1 MAPASARAA
10 TGLAT
15 LVVLA
20 GVVYAAAVGERGAAA
35 ACLACALGVGI
46 GWVVVHHEPSSAVGP
61 ALAWSTAAIA
71 LVTAHGVG
79 PLRELPWSSGM
90 WPVNLA
96 GLLALLLVFPAG
108 PLRTARWRLVPCVL
122 ALATAGTVSVQWG
135 ARQVAGRVVGG
146 PDGSW
151 VPATAVA
158 SLAAVGAALVAG
170 VASLVVRYRRGGQ
183 RTRQQVRWL
192 LVAGIVVVALLAGGW
207 VAEIVGGASLEL
219 AYTPFIVATVALVPA
234 AVGLAV
240 VRHDLFDVD
249 RLLGATTAWLVTV
262 LAAAGVF
269 AVVVQGLS
277 RAVSLSTG
285 VGSTVAAFVT
295 ALAILPVQQH
305 LAAGVGRFVDRDR
318 YVAIAAVE
326 RFAADVRAGR
336 RQPEEVDDVLREV
349 QDDPALV
356 LHLAR
361 PDGGWVRVDGTE
373 TPDADGLPVTAGDEV
388 IARVRLGL
396 DSARA
401 RRRLGDLTRALWMP
415 IEVSRLRL
423 ELRAAV
429 ADAEA
434 ARGRLA
440 EAAAQ
445 ERRRLERDLHDG
457 AQQRILATGMRLRL
471 LQERLPPDHGAE
483 VDVAVRELRDAVEEL
498 RRIAQGVRPSRL
510 DDGLAAALVA
520 VRQTTPLPVEL
531 EVGDL
536 PEVSELRALTA
547 YLVVSEAVANAL
559 KHAQAS
565 CVRVRVGALD
575 DRLTVAVVDDGLG
588 GIAADALLPA
598 LRDRVVSVGGTL
610 HVESADGVGT
620 TIRAVL

>member
-1 MAPASARAA
+1 MAPGSARAV

-15 LVVLA
+15 LVVVG
-20 GVVYAAAVGERGAAA
+20 GVVCSAAFGDWGTAV
-35 ACLACALGVGI
+35 ACLACSLGVGV
-46 GWVVVHHEPSSAVGP
+46 GWVVVHHDPSSPVGP

-71 LVTAHGVG
+71 LVTVHDVG
-79 PLRELPWSSGM
+79 PLRSLPWSSGI

-108 PLRTARWRLVPCVL
+108 PLRSSRWRLVAL
-122 ALATAGTVSVQWG
+122 AFTLATAGMVAVQWG

-151 VPATAVA
+151 VPAVAIA
-158 SLAAVGAALVAG
+158 SLAAVGGALVAAVG
-170 VASLVVRYRRGGQ
+170 SLVVRYRRSGH

-192 LVAGIVVVALLAGGW
+192 LVAGVVVVALLGGGW
-207 VAEIVGGASLEL
+207 VAEIVVGVPLEL
-219 AYTPFIVATVALVPA
+219 AYTPFLVATVALVPA
-234 AVGLAV
+234 AVGLAM

-249 RLLGATTAWLVTV
+249 RLLSATTAWLVTV
-262 LAAAGVF
+262 VAAAGVF
-269 AVVVQGLS
+269 ALVVHVLS
-277 RAVSLSTG
+277 RLVSLGTG
-285 VGSTVAAFVT
+285 VGSSVAAFVT
-295 ALAILPVQQH
+295 ALTILPMQQH
-305 LAAGVGRFVDRDR
+305 LAAGVGRLVDRDR
-318 YVAIAAVE
+318 YVAISTVE

-336 RQPEEVDDVLREV
+336 RQPEEVETVLREV
-349 QDDPALV
+349 QDDPGLV

-361 PDGGWVRVDGTE
+361 PDGGWVGVGGAAA
-373 TPDADGLPVTAGDEV
+373 PDAGGLPIEAGDDV
-388 IARVRLGL
+388 IARVRLGF

-401 RRRLGDLTRALWMP
+401 RRRLTDLTRALWMP

-423 ELRAAV
+423 ELQAAV
-429 ADAEA
+429 AEAEA

-457 AQQRILATGMRLRL
+457 AQQRVLATGMRLRL
-471 LQERLPPDHGAE
+471 LQERLPPGQAAE
-483 VDVAVRELRDAVEEL
+483 VDVAVRELRDTVEEL

-559 KHAQAS
+559 KHARAS
-565 CVRVRVGALD
+565 RVRVRVGAAQ
-575 DRLTVAVVDDGLG
+575 DRLTVAVVDDGVG
-588 GIAADALLPA
+588 GVADDALLPA
-598 LRDRVVSVGGTL
+598 LRDRVVSVGGSL
-610 HVESADGVGT
+610 HVESAAGAGT